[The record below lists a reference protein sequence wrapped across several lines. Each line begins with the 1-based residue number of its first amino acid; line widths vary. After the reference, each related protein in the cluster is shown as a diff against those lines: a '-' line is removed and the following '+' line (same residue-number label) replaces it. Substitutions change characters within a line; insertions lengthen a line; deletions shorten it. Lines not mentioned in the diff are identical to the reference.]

1 MASILEKLRII
12 TLSNVHGVLDAFI
25 NLNDVGA
32 LKVYARDL
40 EGAVRQMEQLDNGLQ
55 GSIDT
60 LTKDIGKSQR
70 LADGWQLDIDTLL
83 TDADP
88 SNDPQ
93 ALKIQVDLDA
103 TNEDLVLMREKL
115 AQKKA
120 DHEKATQVIGA
131 LNAKLA
137 QTVRRIKEL
146 EEAEKETA
154 ADHQA
159 AQSMENV
166 SKVFGDQ
173 PSVDNV
179 GQKIMEKNAA
189 TRAELNRAMGK
200 ATDVTMDDTRIAS
213 ASAALARRKAELE
226 AQKNAA

>member
-1 MASILEKLRII
+1 MTSILEKLRII
-12 TLSNVHGVLDAFI
+12 TLSNVHSVLDAVI

-60 LTKDIGKSQR
+60 LLKDIGKSQR

-103 TNEDLVLMREKL
+103 TTEDLVGMKEKL

-120 DHEKATQVIGA
+120 DHENATKVIGA
-131 LNAKLA
+131 LNAKLT

-159 AQSMENV
+159 AQTMENV
-166 SKVFGDQ
+166 SRAFGDQ
-173 PSVDNV
+173 PSVDSV
-179 GQKIMEKNAA
+179 GQKIMAKNAEA
-189 TRAELNRAMGK
+189 RAELNRAMGK

-213 ASAALARRKAELE
+213 AAAALARRKAEL
-226 AQKNAA
+226 AGQQTHA